1 MKHKGKIVEKAVRE
15 SGISITKI
23 CKKLGKTTRWMYYTF
38 ENPDVPLDH
47 IFQIG
52 KVINHDF
59 SGDLTEINTFF
70 ERKMNTPSFSP
81 QVTFFKLEKNADYWK
96 DKYLD
101 LLEKYNTL
109 LTEKLEGK
117 S

>member
-1 MKHKGKIVEKAVRE
+1 M
-15 SGISITKI
+15 
-23 CKKLGKTTRWMYYTF
+23 
-38 ENPDVPLDH
+38 D
-47 IFQIG
+47 
-52 KVINHDF
+52 
-59 SGDLTEINTFF
+59 
-70 ERKMNTPSFSP
+70 TPSFSP

>member
-1 MKHKGKIVEKAVRE
+1 MQHRGKIVEKAVRE
-15 SGISITKI
+15 SEVSITKI

-38 ENPDVPLDH
+38 DNPDVSLDH
-47 IFQIG
+47 IVQIG

-59 SGDLTEINTFF
+59 SSEIKEYALFIEKPFRT
-70 ERKMNTPSFSP
+70 SFYEPEMSYN
-81 QVTFFKLEKNADYWK
+81 KHSENADYWK

-101 LLEKYNTL
+101 LLEKYNAL
-109 LTEKLEGK
+109 LTEKMEGK